1 MKSVGKNRDL
11 GSPRRIES
19 ATEYS
24 PGTRVEAKVA
34 GWTRYY
40 SGEIVKKSRDG
51 QTYEIKFDDGE
62 RKSGVRPSQI
72 RREGATSGGSRSST
86 AENTPRAQERNEG
99 DRVEAK
105 VRGWTK
111 YYAGKIMRVH
121 DDGTYDIKFDDGEIK
136 RKVKDGEIRVPKEDK
151 KPSRPSGGPSGGR
164 RNPFARGG
172 R

>member
-1 MKSVGKNRDL
+1 MKKSQMKSGGKTRDS

-19 ATEYS
+19 ITEYS
-24 PGTRVEAKVA
+24 KGTRVEAKVA

-86 AENTPRAQERNEG
+86 AEKTHHVDRNGTWGTVWKQRCEDG
-99 DRVEAK
+99 QNI
-105 VRGWTK
+105 TQ
-111 YYAGKIMRVH
+111 GKL
-121 DDGTYDIKFDDGEIK
+121 
-136 RKVKDGEIRVPKEDK
+136 
-151 KPSRPSGGPSGGR
+151 
-164 RNPFARGG
+164 
-172 R
+172 